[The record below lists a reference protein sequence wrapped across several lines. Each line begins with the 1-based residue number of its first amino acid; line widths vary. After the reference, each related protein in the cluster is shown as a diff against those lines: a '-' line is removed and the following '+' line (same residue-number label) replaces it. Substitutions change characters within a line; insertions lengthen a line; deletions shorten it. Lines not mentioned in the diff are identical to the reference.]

1 MDSKLY
7 YNMTLKE
14 LSEHPERA
22 SEEDRKVFEDA
33 LNSIREFKKQ
43 SKYILNGITPKSGR
57 CQDELAKSYYEET
70 MLMAAVLE
78 SFVYNPVQE
87 YKDIN
92 EFVFNYTDNAFIF
105 DVSVARYNLYLAKL
119 AILGLIE
126 VTKEDKFNPTI
137 TITEE
142 GLAAIRQQNYANL
155 AQSALFN
162 LQTQRLNDQTLQL
175 SKRAVWQ
182 NWMMLAV
189 AVASAIAAIV
199 SVFVAIKG

>member
-1 MDSKLY
+1 
-7 YNMTLKE
+7 MTLKE

-22 SEEDRKVFEDA
+22 SEEGLKAMEGA
-33 LNSIREFKKQ
+33 MNAIKEFKEQ

-57 CQDELAKSYYEET
+57 SQDELAKSYYEET

-78 SFVYNPVQE
+78 SFVYSPEQQ
-87 YKDIN
+87 YQDIN
-92 EFVFNYTDNAFIF
+92 KFVFNHTDNAFIF

-126 VTKEDKFNPTI
+126 VTKEDKYNPTFA
-137 TITEE
+137 ITEE
-142 GLAAIRQQNYANL
+142 GMAAIRQQNYSNL

-162 LQTQRLNDQTLQL
+162 LQTQRLNDQSLKL

-182 NWMMLAV
+182 NWMMIIV
-189 AVASAIAAIV
+189 AFASVVVAIV
-199 SVFVAIKG
+199 SVCIQCRG